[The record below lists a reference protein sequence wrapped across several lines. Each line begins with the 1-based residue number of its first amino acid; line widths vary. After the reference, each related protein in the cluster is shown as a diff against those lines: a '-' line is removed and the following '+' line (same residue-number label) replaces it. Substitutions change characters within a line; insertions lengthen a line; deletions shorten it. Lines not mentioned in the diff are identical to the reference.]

1 LNDEE
6 INDILRTAKA
16 IATVG
21 LSTSPA
27 KVSFGVA
34 TYLISQGYRLI
45 PVHPSADK
53 ILGQPTYPDLGSVP
67 EPVDVVQIF
76 RPPEEVPGI
85 VEQAIQIGAKVVWM
99 QQGIVQEE
107 AAEKARAAGLRV
119 VMDRCMRTEHRR
131 LVASM
136 G

>member
-1 LNDEE
+1 LNDQE
-6 INDILRTAKA
+6 IRDILNNAQV

-53 ILGQPTYPDLGSVP
+53 ILGQPAYPDLGSVP

-85 VEQAIQIGAKVVWM
+85 MDQAIQIGAKVVWM
-99 QQGIVQEE
+99 QQGIVHEE
-107 AAEKARAAGLRV
+107 AAEKARAAGLKV